1 MKKNTCCSIRN
12 IYRTN
17 TSDSFLSR
25 YSVDKVEVEPVI
37 RYTNPLDHLDEEE
50 DDNESTTTISLQNGR
65 GQPIQNGASQL
76 ILNGAVQPIQN
87 GAAQPVQNGHHDPHE
102 VENGATEDGEEVDE
116 EPPVNIITGPD
127 WESVN
132 YTVTKVEITFHC

>member
-1 MKKNTCCSIRN
+1 M
-12 IYRTN
+12 
-17 TSDSFLSR
+17 
-25 YSVDKVEVEPVI
+25 DKVEVEPVI

-65 GQPIQNGASQL
+65 G
-76 ILNGAVQPIQN
+76 QPIQN